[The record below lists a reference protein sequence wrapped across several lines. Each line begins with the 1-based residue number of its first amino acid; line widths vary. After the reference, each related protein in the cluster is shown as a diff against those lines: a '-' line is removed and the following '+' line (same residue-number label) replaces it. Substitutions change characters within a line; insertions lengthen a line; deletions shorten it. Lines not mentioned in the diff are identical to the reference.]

1 MFRISD
7 CSHTSLLWQRRKTTI
22 LWNCSTL
29 TLPLW
34 AEALA
39 LKAALR
45 HGPMPVCRDDDCC
58 TGYNTEESGGQ
69 QSMDAIS
76 SWSGTAEGK
85 ATARVSEE
93 KKVAAEDVLDLR
105 APHCEIM
112 YSLSKEQTISCHIQL
127 LIQKGCD

>member
-1 MFRISD
+1 MFLRLDLMFRISD
-7 CSHTSLLWQRRKTTI
+7 YSHTSLLWQRRKTTI

-58 TGYNTEESGGQ
+58 AVYTTEESGGQ
-69 QSMDAIS
+69 QSMDASILMERN
-76 SWSGTAEGK
+76 G
-85 ATARVSEE
+85 
-93 KKVAAEDVLDLR
+93 
-105 APHCEIM
+105 
-112 YSLSKEQTISCHIQL
+112 
-127 LIQKGCD
+127 

>member
-1 MFRISD
+1 MRV
-7 CSHTSLLWQRRKTTI
+7 TI
-22 LWNCSTL
+22 QKRAAGS
-29 TLPLW
+29 
-34 AEALA
+34 
-39 LKAALR
+39 KAWT
-45 HGPMPVCRDDDCC
+45 PV
-58 TGYNTEESGGQ
+58 
-69 QSMDAIS
+69 S